1 MSKGRIR
8 SRYQRRVL
16 NWLLD
21 GEGTV
26 SSIADAL
33 NLQMPHASLALR
45 QLRERGDVTRED
57 QSGIRGAPHFITE
70 LGRQRLEQDALSR
83 LRGNHLQPPMN
94 ADGIVLGHDGQY
106 VLLGYVKPLASELI
120 RLPEYALEDST
131 LPPID
136 SSGNRGGCWAVVRTE
151 SMRWYDLESLAP
163 THTPLPSEQGTLTDW
178 SMRIP
183 SICVVHARLID
194 PTKRWTMAPGSWFA
208 APDLVKS
215 GHSTLEFGNHAIG
228 HTEGDSVIIHPPMAL
243 HGHLA
248 SPVGRRLAMD
258 AMSDEALVFEDHR
271 QLNQPRTLPLES
283 LWYWLKRRHPR
294 LSTSKLE
301 LKFTELCNHFV
312 GNDAPA
318 PSIAVQRA
326 ILVDFGKAN
335 WTLGEVLSRINF
347 AGTTSEGA
355 TALLEWYLADTM
367 IECIVE
373 WPHSVDGNRALLE
386 NLLGSLRCRLLLTSN
401 GEPVVLANSSAV
413 IKPVGKLGHVRLSL
427 GRGLAFTIRLS
438 EEIMKPR
445 PAAVF
450 ERTPATAQEMINGY
464 DGTHHSPEG
473 FSLLEASLE
482 QRTSIWHALSLYPEG
497 DEEWANRNEGTAPL
511 ASWIATPEQDR
522 SSRWIRIRNAV
533 PSGWADLLP
542 IDSCETATLL
552 QAMPDGSPNWTRS
565 ALEKVRQRFTHN
577 VESIPRYLHY
587 LEDQECR
594 EWMASALLLSSQY
607 LPEEFHPK
615 IEYACTVWLEKPHHT
630 ISVLEGMFPLG
641 TPLNEA
647 NQACLTLCLDAG
659 TSQAKGSILNI
670 WARAYSMLEINEP
683 IQAEFLRLLMSALPC
698 SWWTVW
704 AADWLKIQ
712 LSSSS
717 GRRWLA
723 TQPFSWPA
731 LVARPPGER
740 GGMPGMP
747 TAHLE
752 RRLALEDVLQ
762 IHLVRDG
769 ESKRA
774 LLDVHDMLATSER
787 NEPVHHGRLHPLVGW
802 LARPVDS
809 WPRIGLEALNSGDE
823 QIGALLYARSFAYRL
838 E

>member
-1 MSKGRIR
+1 
-8 SRYQRRVL
+8 
-16 NWLLD
+16 
-21 GEGTV
+21 
-26 SSIADAL
+26 
-33 NLQMPHASLALR
+33 
-45 QLRERGDVTRED
+45 
-57 QSGIRGAPHFITE
+57 
-70 LGRQRLEQDALSR
+70 
-83 LRGNHLQPPMN
+83 
-94 ADGIVLGHDGQY
+94 
-106 VLLGYVKPLASELI
+106 
-120 RLPEYALEDST
+120 
-131 LPPID
+131 
-136 SSGNRGGCWAVVRTE
+136 
-151 SMRWYDLESLAP
+151 
-163 THTPLPSEQGTLTDW
+163 
-178 SMRIP
+178 
-183 SICVVHARLID
+183 
-194 PTKRWTMAPGSWFA
+194 
-208 APDLVKS
+208 
-215 GHSTLEFGNHAIG
+215 
-228 HTEGDSVIIHPPMAL
+228 
-243 HGHLA
+243 
-248 SPVGRRLAMD
+248 
-258 AMSDEALVFEDHR
+258 
-271 QLNQPRTLPLES
+271 
-283 LWYWLKRRHPR
+283 
-294 LSTSKLE
+294 
-301 LKFTELCNHFV
+301 
-312 GNDAPA
+312 
-318 PSIAVQRA
+318 
-326 ILVDFGKAN
+326 
-335 WTLGEVLSRINF
+335 
-347 AGTTSEGA
+347 
-355 TALLEWYLADTM
+355 
-367 IECIVE
+367 
-373 WPHSVDGNRALLE
+373 
-386 NLLGSLRCRLLLTSN
+386 
-401 GEPVVLANSSAV
+401 
-413 IKPVGKLGHVRLSL
+413 
-427 GRGLAFTIRLS
+427 
-438 EEIMKPR
+438 
-445 PAAVF
+445 
-450 ERTPATAQEMINGY
+450 
-464 DGTHHSPEG
+464 
-473 FSLLEASLE
+473 
-482 QRTSIWHALSLYPEG
+482 
-497 DEEWANRNEGTAPL
+497 
-511 ASWIATPEQDR
+511 
-522 SSRWIRIRNAV
+522 
-533 PSGWADLLP
+533 
-542 IDSCETATLL
+542 
-552 QAMPDGSPNWTRS
+552 
-565 ALEKVRQRFTHN
+565 LEKVRQRFTHN

-659 TSQAKGSILNI
+659 TSQAKGSVLNI

>member
-1 MSKGRIR
+1 
-8 SRYQRRVL
+8 
-16 NWLLD
+16 
-21 GEGTV
+21 
-26 SSIADAL
+26 
-33 NLQMPHASLALR
+33 
-45 QLRERGDVTRED
+45 
-57 QSGIRGAPHFITE
+57 
-70 LGRQRLEQDALSR
+70 
-83 LRGNHLQPPMN
+83 
-94 ADGIVLGHDGQY
+94 
-106 VLLGYVKPLASELI
+106 
-120 RLPEYALEDST
+120 
-131 LPPID
+131 
-136 SSGNRGGCWAVVRTE
+136 
-151 SMRWYDLESLAP
+151 
-163 THTPLPSEQGTLTDW
+163 
-178 SMRIP
+178 
-183 SICVVHARLID
+183 
-194 PTKRWTMAPGSWFA
+194 
-208 APDLVKS
+208 
-215 GHSTLEFGNHAIG
+215 
-228 HTEGDSVIIHPPMAL
+228 
-243 HGHLA
+243 
-248 SPVGRRLAMD
+248 
-258 AMSDEALVFEDHR
+258 
-271 QLNQPRTLPLES
+271 
-283 LWYWLKRRHPR
+283 
-294 LSTSKLE
+294 
-301 LKFTELCNHFV
+301 
-312 GNDAPA
+312 
-318 PSIAVQRA
+318 
-326 ILVDFGKAN
+326 
-335 WTLGEVLSRINF
+335 
-347 AGTTSEGA
+347 
-355 TALLEWYLADTM
+355 
-367 IECIVE
+367 
-373 WPHSVDGNRALLE
+373 
-386 NLLGSLRCRLLLTSN
+386 
-401 GEPVVLANSSAV
+401 
-413 IKPVGKLGHVRLSL
+413 
-427 GRGLAFTIRLS
+427 
-438 EEIMKPR
+438 MKPR

-522 SSRWIRIRNAV
+522 SSRWIRIRNVV

-630 ISVLEGMFPLG
+630 PSAVLEGGCSLLG

-659 TSQAKGSILNI
+659 TSQAKGSVLNI

-717 GRRWLA
+717 GA
-723 TQPFSWPA
+723 TMVGNPTVFLGQHWWQGP
-731 LVARPPGER
+731 RGER

-774 LLDVHDMLATSER
+774 LLDVHDMLATSE
-787 NEPVHHGRLHPLVGW
+787 
-802 LARPVDS
+802 AK
-809 WPRIGLEALNSGDE
+809 
-823 QIGALLYARSFAYRL
+823 
-838 E
+838 